1 MPFSL
6 KYPTLERKAADR
18 LAAELREVPFLASAS
33 IRRESTHGDSRV
45 DFILTVRS
53 PKFNRRLVCEVKS
66 GGQPRIAREAC
77 LNLLDYSRSDKR
89 DYPVFIAPYISPA
102 AGAICDQYQVGY
114 LDLAGNCRLAF
125 DQVYIR
131 REAFPNQSVQKRDLR
146 SLYSPKAERVLRV
159 LLGTGKRSWRM
170 QELAD
175 AAEVSLGQVANVKKL
190 LADREWIQ
198 QVGTLQAMA
207 LAPSATDYR
216 QRIGFHLRSLD
227 EAVLPMLTEWAE
239 NYRIERNAA
248 SDYYSLKPIPQ
259 VEAELAATSRRI
271 KAQLAFSG
279 FSGAVRL
286 APAVRY
292 QRVTAYV
299 LGDSTA
305 LSDQL
310 GLKPVSSGANV
321 TLIEPYDEGVFYG
334 TREVDG
340 APIVSPVQLY
350 LDLAQTKGRG
360 EEAASAVLEEVIRP
374 LWH

>member
-1 MPFSL
+1 MPVSL
-6 KYPTLERKAADR
+6 KYPTLERNAADR
-18 LAAELREVPFLASAS
+18 LAAELQEVPFLASAS

-45 DFILTVRS
+45 DFILSVRS

-66 GGQPRIAREAC
+66 GGQPRIARQAC

-102 AGAICDQYQVGY
+102 AAAICDQYQVGY

-131 REAFPNQSVQKRDLR
+131 RERFPNQSVQKRDLR

-159 LLGTGKRSWRM
+159 LLGAGKRSWRM
-170 QELAD
+170 QELANE
-175 AAEVSLGQVANVKKL
+175 ANVSLGQVANVKKL

-198 QVGTLQAMA
+198 QVGTLQAMRGA
-207 LAPSATDYR
+207 SAADY
-216 QRIGFHLRSLD
+216 QEKIGFRLRSLD
-227 EAVLPMLTEWAE
+227 EAVLPMLREWSQ
-239 NYRIERNAA
+239 NYRIERSAA
-248 SDYYSLKPIPQ
+248 SEYDSLKPIPQ
-259 VEAELAATSRRI
+259 TEAELLASSRRT
-271 KAQLAFSG
+271 KAKLAFSG
-279 FSGAVRL
+279 FSGAVRF

-299 LGDSTA
+299 LGDLPE

-321 TLIEPYDEGVFYG
+321 TLVEPYDEGVFYG
-334 TREVDG
+334 TREVEG

-360 EEAASAVLEEVIRP
+360 EEAASAILQEVIRP
-374 LWH
+374 LWR